1 MAILPEGLTISIEAA
16 PRRSL
21 TFTVLGDPRPKGSTR
36 AFAIPIKGTSAK
48 GGGPKYRAVTTSA
61 SKGLGSWEATVRR
74 GAQEAAAGLF
84 FGAQEA
90 VELEVVFGLQR
101 PASVSEKAR
110 PYPSVTPDLDKL
122 ARGCSDPL
130 TKVIWHDDA
139 QVTRIIASKV
149 YTAGP
154 SYARI
159 TVRAI
164 E

>member
-1 MAILPEGLTISIEAA
+1 VAILPEGLTISIEAA

-74 GAQEAAAGLF
+74 
-84 FGAQEA
+84 GAQEA